1 MDLGSARRQV
11 EARTFWNDALCTGY
25 FGKKLAP
32 FKVLEMTNKRVHIEW
47 LQPDIR
53 PGQQEEPMMRGSY
66 CLYSQR
72 GPLKQKQRKK
82 KESGPAEQ
90 ASTGAKTGAKGQ

>member
-1 MDLGSARRQV
+1 
-11 EARTFWNDALCTGY
+11 
-25 FGKKLAP
+25 
-32 FKVLEMTNKRVHIEW
+32 
-47 LQPDIR
+47 
-53 PGQQEEPMMRGSY
+53 MMRGSY

-90 ASTGAKTGAKGQ
+90 ASTGAKTGAKGKETKNFSCSSHNSSLRGVSRAVKMLERN